1 MDGAVV
7 RWNGS
12 ARPTTYLDSSDLQVQ
27 IATTDLIRPSFVNV
41 VVANPTSIGGIS
53 APATFNVSF
62 PATIK
67 VINVP
72 ANDLVWDPYARQ
84 IYASVPSS
92 AGVSGNS
99 IKVINPFTRTVLSSH
114 FAGSEP
120 TKLALSDDGQFLYV
134 SLNGAGSVLRLHLPS
149 FAHDLNV
156 PLGASFFGGVNTA
169 FDMKTVPLN
178 PHTLAVTV
186 GASFFSNGLEFF
198 TDATELP
205 NIVTSPAPSFIQFA
219 DANTLYGSAGS
230 TVVQVAVDSNGGSVI
245 GQFNA
250 LSCGFGI
257 HYAAGLLYSDGGQVI
272 DPQTQSI
279 IGNYGLG
286 CNNNNTTGNLVPKPA
301 INRTFVAGIPPF
313 TFSSSTMLTSYNLRH
328 FTPIGA
334 VNVANVT
341 GGPTNLTPW
350 GSNGVAFIN
359 HNASSSGTSQIVLVQ
374 SPMILPRSASPNPV
388 PLPVS
393 VTPSSALH
401 GGGNLRLSITGSGFV
416 PGSTVTWNGSQ
427 VSVEFVNSTMLL
439 VYVPASDLT
448 DAGLRS
454 LTVTNPAP
462 GGGISSPL
470 IFTIN

>member
-230 TVVQVAVDSNGGSVI
+230 TVVQVAVDS
-245 GQFNA
+245 
-250 LSCGFGI
+250 
-257 HYAAGLLYSDGGQVI
+257 
-272 DPQTQSI
+272 
-279 IGNYGLG
+279 
-286 CNNNNTTGNLVPKPA
+286 K
-301 INRTFVAGIPPF
+301 VA
-313 TFSSSTMLTSYNLRH
+313 
-328 FTPIGA
+328 
-334 VNVANVT
+334 
-341 GGPTNLTPW
+341 
-350 GSNGVAFIN
+350 
-359 HNASSSGTSQIVLVQ
+359 ASSD
-374 SPMILPRSASPNPV
+374 
-388 PLPVS
+388 
-393 VTPSSALH
+393 
-401 GGGNLRLSITGSGFV
+401 
-416 PGSTVTWNGSQ
+416 
-427 VSVEFVNSTMLL
+427 NSTHCL
-439 VYVPASDLT
+439 ADSE
-448 DAGLRS
+448 
-454 LTVTNPAP
+454 
-462 GGGISSPL
+462 
-470 IFTIN
+470 FTMRPVCCIPTADR